1 MGYIV
6 LNDGGFVRAERV
18 LTIGR
23 ADSAAMRRLLASLP
37 RGKIVNLTGGRRR
50 QAVIVLAHN
59 LTPSETANLNRAFVR
74 GFATEIGGPGS
85 HTAIVAEGLEIP
97 AVVGIGALWYAP
109 RRRRTRRSGGELAPA
124 GR

>member
-37 RGKIVNLTGGRRR
+37 RGKIVNLTGGRR
-50 QAVIVLAHN
+50 
-59 LTPSETANLNRAFVR
+59 
-74 GFATEIGGPGS
+74 
-85 HTAIVAEGLEIP
+85 
-97 AVVGIGALWYAP
+97 
-109 RRRRTRRSGGELAPA
+109 
-124 GR
+124 

>member
-50 QAVIVLAHN
+50 QAVIVLDTGHAVVCAVSPDELHGQ
-59 LTPSETANLNRAFVR
+59 LAAL
-74 GFATEIGGPGS
+74 GPG
-85 HTAIVAEGLEIP
+85 
-97 AVVGIGALWYAP
+97 
-109 RRRRTRRSGGELAPA
+109 A
-124 GR
+124 GREG